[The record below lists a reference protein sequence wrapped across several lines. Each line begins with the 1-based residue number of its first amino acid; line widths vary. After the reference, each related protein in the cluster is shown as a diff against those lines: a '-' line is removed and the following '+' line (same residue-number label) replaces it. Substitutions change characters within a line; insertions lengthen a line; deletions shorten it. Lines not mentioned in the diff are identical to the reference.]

1 MVSTKTTTRRRAIG
15 KRVRRT
21 TTRRRAIG
29 KRLVVGKK
37 KGSCRRYNRQ
47 QSLRQSG
54 RYRQVVKKTIGGTNI
69 TIDKIDIITTNQ
81 RLSETT
87 YEINIQYKSDNISK
101 SVTVHKSFLEI
112 SKELWKPLKFDSFF
126 TNQAFSKA
134 LFAFPKFSEN
144 RYTIH
149 NIVTYL
155 NKFFKHY
162 KVLYNTRMLDP
173 TQIKTVNTFFNFSN
187 GVTVD
192 SAVHVKEVGPQH
204 MQYPIYEIGENI
216 EYYST
221 SIQEW
226 IPAYVT
232 GVNRQHGTY
241 NLNVKSNVTPD
252 RMRHPR
258 VPQQRQHRQ
267 PENVAGSA
275 EKVVHNNR
283 YPPVTLPQTSFK
295 LTILP
300 YRYVEV
306 TMNIEQTI
314 WNSFRD
320 HLRQTFTQDNIG
332 LQQVKYRLFKFEHCI
347 NDIIETIEQ
356 QTNLESSDILT
367 CSTIKNPSEP
377 NAVPLEIVVDPSI
390 IPSKV

>member
-252 RMRHPR
+252 RMRPPR

>member
-1 MVSTKTTTRRRAIG
+1 
-15 KRVRRT
+15 
-21 TTRRRAIG
+21 
-29 KRLVVGKK
+29 
-37 KGSCRRYNRQ
+37 
-47 QSLRQSG
+47 
-54 RYRQVVKKTIGGTNI
+54 
-69 TIDKIDIITTNQ
+69 
-81 RLSETT
+81 
-87 YEINIQYKSDNISK
+87 
-101 SVTVHKSFLEI
+101 
-112 SKELWKPLKFDSFF
+112 
-126 TNQAFSKA
+126 
-134 LFAFPKFSEN
+134 
-144 RYTIH
+144 
-149 NIVTYL
+149 
-155 NKFFKHY
+155 
-162 KVLYNTRMLDP
+162 MLDP

-252 RMRHPR
+252 RMQYPIYKIGENIEYYSTSIQEWISASVTGVNPQRGTYNLNVKSNVTPDRMRPPR

-367 CSTIKNPSEP
+367 CSTIKIRQNQMQFRW
-377 NAVPLEIVVDPSI
+377 
-390 IPSKV
+390 K